1 MQTKLVIVESPSK
14 SKTIEQ
20 YLGKDYTVKSSKGHI
35 RDLAITGPG
44 GLGID
49 IENGFK
55 PTYIVLSD
63 KKNVVKE
70 LNVALK
76 NASELFLATDPD
88 REGEAISW
96 HLLDTLNVG
105 KKPVKRVIFNEIT
118 KDAITE
124 AFKHPIDIDQDLV
137 ESQETRRMLDR
148 IIGFKLSKLLQNKIK
163 SKSAGRVQSAA
174 LKLITTREHEIESF
188 VIEEYYEIVASFTGF
203 DAKLYKYKGHTPKLS
218 NAALADEVISSLQDE
233 YIVVS
238 AETKAKSTF
247 SRPPF
252 TTSTLEQEASTKFGY
267 SSSKTMQI
275 AQRLYEGIE
284 IGDESVG
291 LISYMRT
298 DSMRLSDTFVHQAS
312 DFITRNFGKD
322 YLGFSRKF
330 ASKQTIQDAH
340 EAIRPTSA
348 SRTPETIKGY
358 LTKDE
363 FHIYSLIYSR
373 AIASL
378 MKPSI
383 NDITTVLIE
392 NNASLFKVTSS
403 KPVFDGYLKIYRTYE
418 TEENGDEIQ
427 TTPPLRENQILQA
440 KSVNKKQLFTKPPM
454 RYTEARLIKEMED
467 LGIGR
472 PSTYAQTIL
481 TLRNR
486 RYVTYQ
492 DKKFFPTEQGLM
504 TIEKLDEFFAE
515 FISAN
520 YSKDMENIL
529 DDISRG
535 KAKGLKVLQDFYDYF
550 TPLVEAAGKEMIKE
564 KPKETGE
571 ICPVCG
577 SKMVYRQGRFGE
589 FEACG
594 DFPKCKYIKQD
605 LPTDSEKPHDTLVMC
620 PECQKGTLLERTAKK
635 GKNKGNKFFGCSTYP
650 KCKYISPLKPTG
662 RKCPSCGNSLVIN
675 EMGETQCIDQIT
687 CKYTESK

>member
-1 MQTKLVIVESPSK
+1 MQNKLVIVESPSK

-35 RDLAITGPG
+35 RDLAISGPG

-49 IENGFK
+49 VDNGFK
-55 PTYIVLSD
+55 PTYIVLPD
-63 KKNVVKE
+63 KKNVVKD
-70 LNVALK
+70 LNLALK

-118 KDAITE
+118 KEAITE

-137 ESQETRRMLDR
+137 ESQETRRILDR

-174 LKLITTREHEIESF
+174 LKLITTREHEINAF
-188 VIEEYYEIVASFTGF
+188 IIEEYYEIFASFAGF
-203 DAKLYKYKGHTPKLS
+203 DAKLYKYKGHTPKL
-218 NAALADEVISSLQDE
+218 ATVETADEIITSLQEE

-238 AETKAKSTF
+238 VETKAKSSF

-252 TTSTLEQEASTKFGY
+252 TTSTLEQEASTKYGY
-267 SSSKTMQI
+267 SSTKTMQV

-284 IGDESVG
+284 IGSESVG

-298 DSMRLSDTFVHQAS
+298 DSMRLSDTFVQQAS
-312 DFITRNFGKD
+312 DYIIRHYGKE

-330 ASKQTIQDAH
+330 VSKQAIQDAH
-340 EAIRPTSA
+340 EAIRPTSS
-348 SRTPETIKGY
+348 SRTPESIKNY

-363 FHIYSLIYSR
+363 FHIYSMIYSR

-378 MKPSI
+378 MKPAI

-392 NNASLFKVTSS
+392 NNASLFKVSSS
-403 KPVFDGYLKIYRTYE
+403 KPVFDGYLKIYGTYE
-418 TEENGDEIQ
+418 TEESEEVIQ
-427 TTPPLRENQILQA
+427 QTPPLKENQILQA
-440 KSVNKKQLFTKPPM
+440 ESVNKKQMFTKPPM

-486 RYVTYQ
+486 RYVTYLE
-492 DKKFFPTEQGLM
+492 KKFFPTDQGLM

-520 YSKDMENIL
+520 YSKEMENIL
-529 DDISRG
+529 DDIASG
-535 KAKGLKVLQDFYDYF
+535 KAEGLKVLQDFYDYF
-550 TPLVEAAGKEMIKE
+550 TPLVNAAGKDMVKE
-564 KPKETGE
+564 LPKETGE

-577 SKMVYRQGRFGE
+577 SKMVHRQGRFGE

-594 DFPKCKYIKQD
+594 NYPACKYIKQD
-605 LPTDSEKPHDTLVMC
+605 VKVDTEKPHDTLVPC
-620 PECQKGTLLERTAKK
+620 PECHKGTLLERTAKK
-635 GKNKGNKFFGCSTYP
+635 GKNKGNKFYGCSTYP
-650 KCKYISPLKPTG
+650 KCKYISPLKATG
-662 RKCPSCGNSLVIN
+662 KICPDCGNSLVID
-675 EMGETQCIDQIT
+675 EQGVVRCIDDIL
-687 CKYTESK
+687 CKYIETK